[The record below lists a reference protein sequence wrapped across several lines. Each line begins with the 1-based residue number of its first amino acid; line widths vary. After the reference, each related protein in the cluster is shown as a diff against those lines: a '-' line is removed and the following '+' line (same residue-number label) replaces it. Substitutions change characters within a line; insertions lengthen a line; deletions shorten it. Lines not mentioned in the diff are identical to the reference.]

1 MGARGRDRARGRA
14 LPLGWDEETAPTGAS
29 APTGPDAPPARS
41 GSDPGP
47 AEDDESQPT
56 PDPHRRSRRSRR
68 LIAAGAVLVLV
79 GALLIALPRLIG
91 VATGPEQV
99 TREFLQAV
107 VDGDLETVRDHV
119 QGAPDASTAAL
130 TAEVLAGAEDRLDSF
145 EIQHVAVEAGTAT
158 VTAELRNGTGSSE
171 GVFTLTSSSAGAFS
185 PTVWELAPVV
195 LPELEIDL
203 TFGVQEI
210 EIEGVTFPVEDLRV
224 ERETY
229 ESRIALQLLPGTYE
243 VTLPEVPPWLE
254 APQAALEVLP
264 AFGATAA
271 PLHSLSPTF
280 DETSQAEVQHQ
291 IDAALEGCAA
301 RTSSIP
307 EGCPFAVPGHAG
319 QGAWRI
325 THPPRVDATPV
336 GLFLWM
342 VHGEG
347 TAQFTP
353 SGRAADEAAPLEVPF
368 TVTGAAA
375 FDSQGTPEVGLDSAG
390 ELSFG
395 FCTDAEGGGITGAV
409 LLEESEQDVASECG

>member
-1 MGARGRDRARGRA
+1 M
-14 LPLGWDEETAPTGAS
+14 
-29 APTGPDAPPARS
+29 
-41 GSDPGP
+41 
-47 AEDDESQPT
+47 
-56 PDPHRRSRRSRR
+56 RR
-68 LIAAGAVLVLV
+68 
-79 GALLIALPRLIG
+79 
-91 VATGPEQV
+91 T
-99 TREFLQAV
+99 
-107 VDGDLETVRDHV
+107 DW
-119 QGAPDASTAAL
+119 
-130 TAEVLAGAEDRLDSF
+130 DSF

-353 SGRAADEAAPLEVPF
+353 SGESGGRGSAARGALHRHGRCCLRQSGHPRGGPGQRRRALVRLLHRCGRRRYHRGRSPRGVRAGRRLRMWIAPRPSFAVRWSHRRHRPLRPAALAP
-368 TVTGAAA
+368 GSR
-375 FDSQGTPEVGLDSAG
+375 SQYPRLRRGR
-390 ELSFG
+390 
-395 FCTDAEGGGITGAV
+395 
-409 LLEESEQDVASECG
+409 